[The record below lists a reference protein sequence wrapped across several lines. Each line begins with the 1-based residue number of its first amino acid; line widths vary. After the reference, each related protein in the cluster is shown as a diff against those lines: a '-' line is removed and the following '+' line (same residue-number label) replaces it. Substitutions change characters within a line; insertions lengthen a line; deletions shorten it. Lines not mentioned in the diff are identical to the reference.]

1 MGDTEQL
8 QRILFDKVKTLLPPH
23 LSLVDEVS
31 FSLDISTDSA
41 YRRIRGEKILDLRE
55 IKNLCQ
61 KYRISMDTL
70 FQVADNQL
78 MFSHVKVDEEQFN
91 VKAYLDLLLER
102 ARVFHTQQES
112 EMIVIA
118 NDITIF
124 QLLQFPEL
132 AAFKLFFW
140 QKSSLGFER
149 FKDVQFSLE
158 EIDEAILNL
167 SKQIVR
173 EYNKINTIEILGI
186 DAIESFLR
194 QIQYYLELGYF
205 KRDND
210 ALVILDKIEELASH
224 FRKEA
229 EVGYKY
235 NFGSMNPSGMRGNF
249 TMYYNELFVIDGI
262 VMVDIGGQKH
272 TYIGTGPLNFIWTT
286 DEEFYESKIQWA
298 GKLMRSS
305 ILVSDFS
312 EKERNIY
319 FKKIEKR
326 IQKFRARLD

>member
-1 MGDTEQL
+1 MEDTAPL
-8 QRILFDKVKTLLPPH
+8 QRMLFDKMKGNFPPH

-31 FSLDISTDSA
+31 YTLDISTDSA
-41 YRRIRGEKILDLRE
+41 YRRIRGEKILDLGE
-55 IKNLCQ
+55 IKKLCK

-70 FQVADNQL
+70 FQVSDNQL
-78 MFSHVKVDEEQFN
+78 MFSHVKVDDGHFK
-91 VKAYLDLLLER
+91 VKAYLEMLLER
-102 ARVFHTQQES
+102 ARTFHTTQDS

-140 QKSSLGFER
+140 QKSSLGFDG
-149 FKDVQFSLE
+149 FKDQQFSLE
-158 EIDEAILNL
+158 DIDETVLNL

-173 EYNKINTIEILGI
+173 EYNKISTIEIVGI
-186 DAIESFLR
+186 DAVESFLR
-194 QIQYYLELGYF
+194 QIHYYLELGYF
-205 KRDND
+205 KKDSD
-210 ALVILDKIEELASH
+210 ALVILEKIEELVSH

-229 EVGYKY
+229 EVGYKF
-235 NFGSMNPSGMRGNF
+235 NHGTENPSGARGNF

-262 VMVDIGGQKH
+262 VMVAVGSQKY
-272 TYIGTGPLNFIWTT
+272 TYIGTGPLNFIWTA
-286 DEEFYESKIQWA
+286 DEKFYDSKKIWA
-298 GKLMRSS
+298 SKLMRSS

-326 IQKFRARLD
+326 IHKFRAMLD